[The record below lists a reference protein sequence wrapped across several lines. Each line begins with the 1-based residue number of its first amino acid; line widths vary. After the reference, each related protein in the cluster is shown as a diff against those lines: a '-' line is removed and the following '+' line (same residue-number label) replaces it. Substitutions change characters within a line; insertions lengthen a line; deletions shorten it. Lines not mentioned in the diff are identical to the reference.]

1 MVFFHHARFWVFPAS
16 MLISACHGL
25 YPIGYL
31 MMLAAGCGVA
41 AVLLVWLVCIDGG
54 SIGLGAACPP
64 VVPVPPA
71 ARLLDPVDGY
81 PPLPVRPVRHPR
93 ATPGSDTA
101 GHRAPPTSG
110 DIGRAY
116 GCGFRRY
123 RIGRTRAM
131 ASISDWIP
139 GVPAISAAGP
149 GPRDCRYR
157 FPVRP
162 SISFP
167 PRRRPISMAM
177 GGFRRY
183 RPGASRALIS
193 AGGPAGRS
201 PGVISGRR
209 RRPSISAGDA
219 ECPPVFRGYR

>member
-1 MVFFHHARFWVFPAS
+1 

-25 YPIGYL
+25 RPIGYL

-64 VVPVPPA
+64 VVAVPPV
-71 ARLLDPVDGY
+71 ARLRDSVDGCSA
-81 PPLPVRPVRHPR
+81 PAGPVRPVRHPR

-123 RIGRTRAM
+123 RIGRARAM

-139 GVPAISAAGP
+139 GIPAISAAGH
-149 GPRDCRYR
+149 
-157 FPVRP
+157 RP
-162 SISFP
+162 AGL
-167 PRRRPISMAM
+167 PISLSGPSVDIVSAPPPADIY
-177 GGFRRY
+177 GYGRGRRY
-183 RPGASRALIS
+183 RPVASRALIS
-193 AGGPAGRS
+193 DGGPAGRS

-209 RRPSISAGDA
+209 RRPAISAGDA
-219 ECPPVFRGYR
+219 ERPPVFRGYR